1 MNTFITKRARMAPLA
16 PALAVGLVALGG
28 CASTPAP
35 TEQLAVAEAAVQRAN
50 TTSTSESSAVELK
63 VATNKLAAAR
73 QAMASKDYELAGR
86 LAEQAAVD
94 AQVAELRSQSARSRQ
109 AAQES
114 RDASRVLSEEI
125 NRKSVR

>member
-1 MNTFITKRARMAPLA
+1 MNLMTTRAHLAPLA
-16 PALAVGLVALGG
+16 VTLAAGLAALSG

-50 TTSTSESSAVELK
+50 TTATSESSAIELK

-73 QAMASKDYELAGR
+73 QAMASKDYELARR
-86 LAEQAAVD
+86 LAEQAEVD
-94 AQVAELRSQSARSRQ
+94 ADVAALRAQSARSRQ

-114 RDASRVLSEEI
+114 KDASRVLSEEI

>member
-1 MNTFITKRARMAPLA
+1 MNLMTTRGRLAPLA
-16 PALAVGLVALGG
+16 VALAVGLAALAG

-50 TTSTSESSAVELK
+50 TTATSESSAIELK

-73 QAMASKDYELAGR
+73 QAMASKDYELARR
-86 LAEQAAVD
+86 LAEQAEVD
-94 AQVAELRSQSARSRQ
+94 AEVAELRAQSARSRQ

>member
-1 MNTFITKRARMAPLA
+1 MKTCITKRARVAPLA
-16 PALAVGLVALGG
+16 MTLAVALVALAG
-28 CASTPAP
+28 CASTPPP
-35 TEQLAVAEAAVQRAN
+35 TEKLAVAEAAVQRAN

-63 VATNKLAAAR
+63 VATNKLASAR

-86 LAEQAAVD
+86 LAEEAAVD

-125 NRKSVR
+125 NRKSAR

>member
-1 MNTFITKRARMAPLA
+1 MKTYITERARSAPLA
-16 PALAVGLVALGG
+16 MTLAVALVALAG
-28 CASTPAP
+28 CASTPPP
-35 TEQLAVAEAAVQRAN
+35 TEKLAVADAAVQRAN

-63 VATNKLAAAR
+63 IATNKLAAAR
-73 QAMASKDYELAGR
+73 QAMAAKDYELAGR
-86 LAEQAAVD
+86 LAEQATVD

-114 RDASRVLSEEI
+114 MDASRVLSEEI

>member
-1 MNTFITKRARMAPLA
+1 MKSFMTTRARFAPLA
-16 PALAVGLVALGG
+16 VAVAIGLATLGG

-50 TTSTSESSAVELK
+50 TTGTSENSAVELK
-63 VATNKLAAAR
+63 VATSKLAAAR
-73 QAMASKDYELAGR
+73 QAMASKDYDLARR
-86 LAEQAAVD
+86 LAEQAEVD
-94 AQVAELRSQSARSRQ
+94 AEVAELRSQSARARQ